1 MELSFRDVG
10 GTGGGFPG
18 KEIDEEGRGAGF
30 GGGLFSAAIDG
41 RAFTGEDST
50 TYELGLNPFVF
61 GIAGADI
68 AGTGGGL
75 GAEFDGGRRFA
86 ILLDDSESE

>member
-1 MELSFRDVG
+1 MELSLRDVG

-18 KEIDEEGRGAGF
+18 MEIDEEGRGAGL

-41 RAFTGEDST
+41 STFAGEDSAACG
-50 TYELGLNPFVF
+50 LGLNPFTF

-75 GAEFDGGRRFA
+75 GAEFDGGRRFV

>member
-1 MELSFRDVG
+1 VELSLRDVG

-18 KEIDEEGRGAGF
+18 MEIDEEGRGAGL

-41 RAFTGEDST
+41 STFAGEDSAACG
-50 TYELGLNPFVF
+50 LGLNPFTF

-75 GAEFDGGRRFA
+75 GAEFDGGRRFV
-86 ILLDDSESE
+86 ILLDDSGSE

>member
-1 MELSFRDVG
+1 MELSLRDVG

-18 KEIDEEGRGAGF
+18 IEIDEEGRGAGL

-41 RAFTGEDST
+41 STFAGEDSAACG
-50 TYELGLNPFVF
+50 LGLNPFTF

-75 GAEFDGGRRFA
+75 GAEFDGGRRFV

>member
-1 MELSFRDVG
+1 VELSFRDVG

-18 KEIDEEGRGAGF
+18 REIDEEGRGAGL

-41 RAFTGEDST
+41 SAFTGEDST
-50 TYELGLNPFVF
+50 AYELGLNPFAF
-61 GIAGADI
+61 GMAGAEMP
-68 AGTGGGL
+68 GTGGGL

-86 ILLDDSESE
+86 ILLDDSGSE